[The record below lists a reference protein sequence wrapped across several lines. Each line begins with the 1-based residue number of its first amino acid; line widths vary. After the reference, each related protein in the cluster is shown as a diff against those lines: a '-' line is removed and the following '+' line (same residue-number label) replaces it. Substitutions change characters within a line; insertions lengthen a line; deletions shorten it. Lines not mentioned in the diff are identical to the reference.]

1 MIICLYLPRN
11 KNISPRIYFFLYES
25 YPVLRLVLSI
35 KVKADEE
42 CFYLRNDSVPG
53 NDHNG

>member
-1 MIICLYLPRN
+1 MF
-11 KNISPRIYFFLYES
+11 FFLYEFK
-25 YPVLRLVLSI
+25 PVLGLVLSI

>member
-42 CFYLRNDSVPG
+42 CFYIRNDSVPG